1 MTNPWQRI
9 GVWHGTAGRLACIS
23 YFENVGTT
31 RLDYDDVPL
40 THPADERRQKTV
52 EGFLRGRERQELNRG
67 RIVGAAERRGHVE
80 A

>member
-1 MTNPWQRI
+1 
-9 GVWHGTAGRLACIS
+9 LES
-23 YFENVGTT
+23 VGTT

-67 RIVGAAERRGHVE
+67 RIVGAAERRGHV
-80 A
+80 